1 MIAKPFRRAFTKN
14 DSYSSH
20 MGRNRRS
27 ADSESTSVESFD
39 ITSAPKRLS
48 TDLAA
53 RQRRYLISMIIRT
66 VCFLLTV
73 VLPSPY
79 RWFALAG
86 AMVLPYVAV
95 VVANAGRETIIPGAN
110 LLTKRP
116 RGIE

>member
-1 MIAKPFRRAFTKN
+1 MRRKARSG
-14 DSYSSH
+14 DS
-20 MGRNRRS
+20 
-27 ADSESTSVESFD
+27 DSTSVESFD

-86 AMVLPYVAV
+86 AMILPYVAV
-95 VVANAGRETIIPGAN
+95 VVANAGRETVIPGAH